1 MSRDSTCHV
10 TTTQCSVHVALE
22 HSQGVVQGG
31 EAHGVVQKTCGTAR
45 DGVVKVEARDVM
57 HVT

>member
-1 MSRDSTCHV
+1 V

-31 EAHGVVQKTCGTAR
+31 EAHGVVQQTCGAAR
-45 DGVVKVEARDVM
+45 DDVVKVEARDVM